1 MDGVLPLRKPAGMT
15 SHDAVAKVRKIL
27 GIRRI
32 GHTGTLDPD
41 VTGVL
46 PLCIGKATRAVE
58 WLQELPKEYEAV
70 MRIGMATD
78 TGDLGG
84 QVTERIER
92 ARVTEEE
99 VERTLERFRGIIT
112 QVPPM
117 YSAVRVGGK
126 RLYELARE
134 GLEVERKARQV
145 TIHELEAL
153 RMNLELPHP
162 EVGLRV
168 LCSKGTYIRTLC
180 EDIGRALGYPAVMS
194 GLVRTSSGGIRL
206 EECLELDEI
215 ESLHKAGK
223 LADRLI
229 PVDRALGHFPS
240 CVVSGKHLRKALS
253 GAALSLEDTV
263 NLPEERRHGN
273 ETRFRIY
280 LENGMFV
287 GVYSLDKTRRL
298 LKPVKVFA

>member
-15 SHDAVAKVRKIL
+15 SHDAVAKVRKIV

-84 QVTERIER
+84 QVTERVER
-92 ARVTEEE
+92 ACVTKEE
-99 VERTLERFRGIIT
+99 VERALERFRGVIT
-112 QVPPM
+112 QIPPM
-117 YSAVRVGGK
+117 YSAVRVDGK

-134 GLEVERKARQV
+134 GVEVERKPRQV
-145 TIHELEAL
+145 TIHELEAR

-206 EECLELDEI
+206 EHCLDLDEI
-215 ESLHKAGK
+215 ESLHNAGK

-229 PVDRALGHFPS
+229 PVDRTLGHFPS
-240 CVVSGKHLRKALS
+240 CVVSGKHLRKAMN
-253 GAALSLEDTV
+253 GAALSLDDTV
-263 NLPEERRHGN
+263 HPPEDRRHGN

-280 LENGMFV
+280 LENGTFI
-287 GVYSLDKTRRL
+287 GVYSLDKSRRL